1 MSRQPAADSLFHQ
14 RQVTGDAESAVDSIS
29 PKRLP
34 ATQHSVPGPQ
44 SSVLSPSRAPSF
56 LMLAFVLLFAAGCGS
71 KKAVK
76 PTPAPTLIATPT
88 PTPTPQQRIQGAAQK
103 MQALSAFHF
112 LLTHENGSSAIALGL
127 QKTRAEGD
135 FENPNRFK
143 ATVNANA
150 LGSIPVTVKVINV
163 ADTTWITNPLQSG
176 DHYQILPNGTS
187 AAAIFDPN
195 TGIFKAAHDI
205 KDPQLTG
212 SDKVGSVDTW
222 VVQGTVDAG
231 DLTSIA
237 TDAQAGHQVTMKVWI
252 GKEDSLVYKIRLEGP
267 LSDSEPKNIARQI
280 DLSQF
285 NEKLDI
291 QPPS

>member
-1 MSRQPAADSLFHQ
+1 MNATHAVLKGAEAMSEEQAPEAPVAKR
-14 RQVTGDAESAVDSIS
+14 RSA
-29 PKRLP
+29 LH
-34 ATQHSVPGPQ
+34 A
-44 SSVLSPSRAPSF
+44 VLSPQSPV
-56 LMLAFVLLFAAGCGS
+56 LVLVLLLAAACGS
-71 KKAVK
+71 KKA
-76 PTPAPTLIATPT
+76 PAAVATRAPTPT
-88 PTPTPQQRIQGAAQK
+88 PTPTPQERIQSAAQH

-112 LLTHENGSSAIALGL
+112 LLTHENGASAIALGL
-127 QKTRAEGD
+127 QMTRAEGD

-143 ATVNANA
+143 ATVDAKA
-150 LGSIPVTVKVINV
+150 LGGIAVTVKVINV
-163 ADTTWITNPLQSG
+163 ADKTWITNPLLGG

-212 SDKVGSVDTW
+212 SDKIGSVDTW

-252 GKEDSLVYKIRLEGP
+252 GKEDSLVYRIRLEGP

-280 DLSQF
+280 DLTQF

-291 QPPS
+291 QPPA

>member
-1 MSRQPAADSLFHQ
+1 
-14 RQVTGDAESAVDSIS
+14 
-29 PKRLP
+29 
-34 ATQHSVPGPQ
+34 
-44 SSVLSPSRAPSF
+44 
-56 LMLAFVLLFAAGCGS
+56 MLVLLFAAACGS
-71 KKAVK
+71 KKAAT
-76 PTPAPTLIATPT
+76 PTAAPTRIATPT
-88 PTPTPQQRIQGAAQK
+88 PTPTPQERIQSAAQR

-112 LLTHENGSSAIALGL
+112 LLTHENGASAIALGL
-127 QKTRAEGD
+127 QMTRAEGD
-135 FENPNRFK
+135 FENPDRFK
-143 ATVNANA
+143 ATVDAKA
-150 LGSIPVTVKVINV
+150 LGGIAVTVKVINV
-163 ADTTWITNPLQSG
+163 GAKTWITNPLQSG

-195 TGIFKAAHDI
+195 TGIFKAARDI

-212 SDKVGSVDTW
+212 SDTVGSVDTW

-231 DLTSIA
+231 DLVSLA
-237 TDAQAGHQVTMKVWI
+237 TDAQAGHEVTMKMWI
-252 GKEDSLVYKIRLEGP
+252 GKEDSLVYKVRLEGP